1 MKIGVE
7 IAKVINSNLG
17 KVTFFIILFSE
28 VWRYHVYV
36 WKIKKSR
43 SFKGPRTN
51 CSDQKGKRRD
61 TRNWRTE
68 KNFTLDVQHGLESDK
83 TESFGR

>member
-1 MKIGVE
+1 MKLYISYTIGDDVMKIGVE

-36 WKIKKSR
+36 WKIKESR
-43 SFKGPRTN
+43 SFIGPRTN
-51 CSDQKGKRRD
+51 CSTRR
-61 TRNWRTE
+61 E
-68 KNFTLDVQHGLESDK
+68 KMRHKKL
-83 TESFGR
+83 